1 MGTSLTDSQLRAL
14 SECVANG
21 RLGNSIIYATSTL
34 FMYDYLLTVWD
45 EAKYVWRP
53 RKVTISSVAFFL
65 ARYGAM
71 AGAIASLLPG
81 SNSVPAIANTTTVLR
96 LLSIVA
102 SEFIIAV
109 RTWAIWGRSRRILW
123 TLAFFS
129 VAAIIPAA
137 IIVGEDVASSRVKAL
152 ISEEFIDI
160 CSLTTS
166 KIDQGFVVPYV
177 LTILYELVTLTL
189 SLIRIIRWR
198 RTIPKNIRAPIIDNL
213 WRDGVLYFSFML
225 GPPDTKRRFPH
236 LAGSKDSRDITA
248 PGSSVYR
255 PSTGLQLTT
264 QFVEPDAAMYAL
276 GDLYEGG
283 VRDKLFD
290 VVGYRDGARRG
301 SVTSCLMNC
310 VLLGIGMGAP
320 GGGTV
325 TVLLFLLRN
334 GEKSLDRIP
343 RVFRMAY
350 HQANNN
356 STQNLNNPYG
366 ASDPYY
372 NQSTGYISPPAM
384 NEKRRSQGVSNWIKF
399 GVPVAILV
407 IIGVVVGAVVGT
419 RQSSS
424 SSSNP
429 QAKAAA
435 SASASSASV
444 NAALE
449 ELATGKFAMATNSLY
464 MVPLYPQVTDTAVFV
479 SPTFASSA
487 KASLTWPSDPFSAAT
502 PVVTNVRPDRPR
514 LIAPMYKW
522 NVLADHIKAD
532 PYLSY
537 WNETIF
543 GNATDWYNADPIPYF
558 DDQGNGILDPARQF
572 KQRAKAFS
580 YAYRMTNNT
589 KWVDRLW
596 NEIKNVA
603 GNNTGGWGPDQDKW
617 NSIHFLDTAELS
629 AGYGIAYDW
638 LHDVWSDEQKAAM
651 RTTLIEYGLSFGVN
665 AATNGT
671 IGWWRTNVTGNWNC
685 VCNGGLT
692 LAALAILGDDDTGT
706 ASNILSMTVDNAL
719 ANCAGGQQA
728 MEHGVKPRIT
738 GYAEM
743 VSALITATGGS
754 YGMLNDAYKLAGYS
768 HMYGQ
773 GQTQMFAV
781 GDTGPN
787 KFSATANSMFLFS
800 EQFNDPVLALYQ
812 RDQFDA
818 ADPWSMF
825 WYDASVQG
833 AFWDGLPLDRN
844 FDNEIDQ
851 WVSMRDT
858 WTDINGT
865 YVGMKAGMNQGRQTH
880 NDLDCGDFVIDAM
893 GHRWAGELGDGNYN
907 ALDYFSN
914 DTQGSGRWM
923 YYRKMTEGQNTILV
937 NKGNQDVSARP
948 TILGYGSTNDT
959 QGSSTIYD
967 VASGSTAYWYAN
979 ITSAY
984 FDTSS
989 LLRGVRFIN
998 NRTQVLVQDEI
1009 TTAQSFQWRMH
1020 TNATVDVSSDG
1031 KSATLTIDGDQMIVS
1046 ILSPS
1051 SGAQFTTSD
1060 AVRFPSDPTPPEPD
1074 QPNDGVK
1081 VLIIELDAGTYN
1093 LQVLFSPQW
1102 KNGASSVTPPSVDL
1116 TNWSL
1121 TSHN

>member
-1 MGTSLTDSQLRAL
+1 
-14 SECVANG
+14 
-21 RLGNSIIYATSTL
+21 
-34 FMYDYLLTVWD
+34 
-45 EAKYVWRP
+45 
-53 RKVTISSVAFFL
+53 
-65 ARYGAM
+65 
-71 AGAIASLLPG
+71 
-81 SNSVPAIANTTTVLR
+81 
-96 LLSIVA
+96 
-102 SEFIIAV
+102 
-109 RTWAIWGRSRRILW
+109 
-123 TLAFFS
+123 
-129 VAAIIPAA
+129 
-137 IIVGEDVASSRVKAL
+137 
-152 ISEEFIDI
+152 
-160 CSLTTS
+160 
-166 KIDQGFVVPYV
+166 
-177 LTILYELVTLTL
+177 
-189 SLIRIIRWR
+189 
-198 RTIPKNIRAPIIDNL
+198 
-213 WRDGVLYFSFML
+213 
-225 GPPDTKRRFPH
+225 
-236 LAGSKDSRDITA
+236 
-248 PGSSVYR
+248 
-255 PSTGLQLTT
+255 
-264 QFVEPDAAMYAL
+264 
-276 GDLYEGG
+276 
-283 VRDKLFD
+283 
-290 VVGYRDGARRG
+290 
-301 SVTSCLMNC
+301 
-310 VLLGIGMGAP
+310 
-320 GGGTV
+320 
-325 TVLLFLLRN
+325 
-334 GEKSLDRIP
+334 
-343 RVFRMAY
+343 MAY
-350 HQANNN
+350 HQANNH

-366 ASDPYY
+366 AGDPYY
-372 NQSTGYISPPAM
+372 NQSTGYISPPNM
-384 NEKRRSQGVSNWIKF
+384 NSTRKKGVSKWIKI
-399 GVPVAILV
+399 GIPVAVLV

-419 RQSSS
+419 KHSSENS
-424 SSSNP
+424 P

-444 NAALE
+444 NLALQ

-464 MVPLYPQVTDTAVFV
+464 MIPLYPQVTDTSVFV

-487 KASLTWPSDPFSAAT
+487 KASLTWPSDTFSAAT
-502 PVVTNVRPDRPR
+502 PAVTNVRSDRPR
-514 LIAPMYKW
+514 LIAPQYKW
-522 NVLADHIKAD
+522 NVLADHIQAD

-558 DDQGNGILDPARQF
+558 LDGGNGILDPARQF

-580 YAYRMTNNT
+580 YAYRMSNNT
-589 KWVDRLW
+589 KWADRLW

-603 GNNTGGWGPDQDKW
+603 GNLTNGWGPDQDKW

-638 LHDVWSDEQKAAM
+638 LHDIWSDDQKAAM
-651 RTTLIEYGLSFGVN
+651 RTTLIEYGLSYGVN

-671 IGWWRTNVTGNWNC
+671 IGWWRTNTTGNWNC

-706 ASNILSMTVDNAL
+706 ASNILSMTVSNAL
-719 ANCAGGQQA
+719 DNCAAGPTSDGTWSETQDYWYF
-728 MEHGVKPRIT
+728 GTT

-743 VSALITATGGS
+743 TSALITATGGS
-754 YGMLNDAYKLAGYS
+754 YGMLNDAFRLAGYS

-787 KFSATANSMFLFS
+787 KFSSTANSMFFFS

-812 RDQFDA
+812 RDQYDA

-893 GHRWAGELGDGNYN
+893 GHRWAGELGDGDYN
-907 ALDYFSN
+907 APYYFSN
-914 DTQGSGRWM
+914 DTQSSARWT

-937 NKGNQDVSARP
+937 NKGNQDVLARP

-959 QGSSTIYD
+959 QGSSTVYD
-967 VASGSTAYWYAN
+967 VSSGSTAYWYAN

-998 NRTQVLVQDEI
+998 NRTQILVQDEI
-1009 TTAQSFQWRMH
+1009 TTSQSFQWRMH
-1020 TNATVDVSSDG
+1020 TNATVKISSDG
-1031 KSATLTIDGDQMIVS
+1031 QSATLTIDDDQMIVS

-1051 SGAQFTTSD
+1051 SGASFTTSD
-1060 AVRFPSDPTPPEPD
+1060 AVRFDSDPTPPEAD
-1074 QPNDGVK
+1074 QPNNGVT
-1081 VLIIELDAGTYN
+1081 VLIIELAAGMYN

-1102 KNGASSVTPPSVDL
+1102 PNGASSVTPPSVDFA
-1116 TNWSL
+1116 NWSL